1 MECLGFLMASA
12 SETRW
17 FLYLNYIIEYKKFK
31 NKNEEENSVQ
41 SRLSRHVAEFW

>member
-1 MECLGFLMASA
+1 MPGLSDGFSFRNKMVPIP
-12 SETRW
+12 
-17 FLYLNYIIEYKKFK
+17 YYIIEYKKFK

>member
-1 MECLGFLMASA
+1 MSGLSDGFSFRNK
-12 SETRW
+12 T
-17 FLYLNYIIEYKKFK
+17 YPIPYYIIEYKKFK